1 MRIYAVIDE
10 IWAGKTWSEENIT
23 AFANA
28 NGISLSH
35 LIIVRVE
42 GDAEVSDPGDAVRKL
57 ETLCSD
63 ADMVLFPG
71 SDAGRQMAVTLGA
84 RTEGTFMT
92 DVLEADSEA
101 GTASKKVFAGNLI
114 ADYKLSDKPWCIS
127 ADRGFGSPSELEGRR
142 DAEVE
147 VDRDSNNNS
156 KFNDRIVTEE
166 PSAEGLKNA
175 KFIVA
180 AGQGLGRAAAVQKVL
195 AAADA
200 AGARAGAS
208 RPVVMNGWAPMNSLI
223 GVSGAITSADVCITA
238 GASGAPAFFAGIDKS
253 NTIIAINSDEHAPVM
268 ARSDLAVTGDAEE
281 IMTALGKLIEGEL
294 DE

>member
-42 GDAEVSDPGDAVRKL
+42 GDAEVSDPGDAAGEL
-57 ETLCSD
+57 ESLCSD
-63 ADMVLFPG
+63 ADMVIFPG

-92 DVLEADSEA
+92 DVLEADPEA

-114 ADYKLSDKPWCIS
+114 ADYKLSDKPWCLS
-127 ADRGFGSPSELEGRR
+127 ADRSFGEASELAGQTDIEIRL
-142 DAEVE
+142 DKE
-147 VDRDSNNNS
+147 SNHGS
-156 KFNDRIVTEE
+156 RFHDRIVTEE
-166 PSAEGLKNA
+166 TSAEGLKNA

-180 AGQGLGRAAAVQKVL
+180 AGQGLGRAAAVQKVMDV
-195 AAADA
+195 AEA
-200 AGARAGAS
+200 AGAQAGAS

-238 GASGAPAFFAGIDKS
+238 GASGAPAFFAGINKS
-253 NTIIAINSDEHAPVM
+253 STIIAINSDENAPVM

-281 IMTALGKLIEGEL
+281 IMTALGRLIEGEQ